1 MPRSPFCMMAAPCAC
16 ACVKGRRA
24 GGPTAHGSGVS
35 RFGLRAFDEAEQVA
49 AVTVRHHYV
58 QRLLRLV
65 PEVVQIRHD
74 VRVLQRREHV
84 GLLVELE
91 ALCSGEGGG
100 AVRLGLGDIVREREW
115 TWWAHT
121 GR

>member
-1 MPRSPFCMMAAPCAC
+1 MGLEGWAVPRSPFCMMAAPCAR
-16 ACVKGRRA
+16 ACVKGRRVE
-24 GGPTAHGSGVS
+24 GPTAHGSGVS

-49 AVTVRHHYV
+49 AVTVRHHHV

-84 GLLVELE
+84 GLLVQ
-91 ALCSGEGGG
+91 
-100 AVRLGLGDIVREREW
+100 
-115 TWWAHT
+115 
-121 GR
+121 